1 MLLPSLSLVQP
12 ALHLLL
18 TPPTLLPPSAP
29 PCSPAGSFSPIAG
42 SHECDV
48 CEPGSFSNTTA
59 SSSCYKCL
67 PGYITIANGDA
78 GATEC
83 TACGRG
89 TFRAANATDN
99 KCQR

>member
-1 MLLPSLSLVQP
+1 VRPSLTSACFSAGCSP
-12 ALHLLL
+12 
-18 TPPTLLPPSAP
+18 LLPPALPSP
-29 PCSPAGSFSPIAG
+29 PCSPAGSFTPVAG

-67 PGYITIANGDA
+67 PGFITVGNGDA

-83 TACGRG
+83 TACGKG